1 MSELMGIIL
10 AGVFYIALG
19 MFWYSSAMFGKIWC
33 KAKGF
38 IHEDMQNK
46 KMPLHA
52 MVKAI
57 INALSIAIILSG
69 GSYLLGISTLEQ
81 NLIFAVIIGIIV
93 STNEVSKY
101 IWEQEKFVLV
111 LLNSIYSILAYAGML
126 SIMFYV

>member
-1 MSELMGIIL
+1 
-10 AGVFYIALG
+10 
-19 MFWYSSAMFGKIWC
+19 
-33 KAKGF
+33 
-38 IHEDMQNK
+38 
-46 KMPLHA
+46 MPLHA

-69 GSYLLGISTLEQ
+69 WSYLLWISTLEQ

-111 LLNSIYSILAYAGML
+111 LLNSIYSILAYAWML